1 MNILQIVEVIADT
14 ALSFG
19 SNRVI
24 NMAAKKLLPAA
35 TSKTDIL
42 LTKLG
47 IGAINFVVDYNIA
60 KAVHEMICP
69 EPTKAQLVDIINNVG
84 QAIETTDTVL
94 EKVTDLQIKNS
105 IMTEHLVK
113 LSMSKSEY
121 SDYMRDFMDGGAM
134 NG

>member
-14 ALSFG
+14 ALSVG

-60 KAVHEMICP
+60 KAVHEMINP
-69 EPTKAQLVDIINNVG
+69 EPTKADLVDVINNAG
-84 QAIETTDTVL
+84 QAIEMTGTAL
-94 EKVTDLQIKNS
+94 EKVADLEIKNS
-105 IMTEHLVK
+105 ILTEHLVK